1 MILNESPRDK
11 RMENTERVY
20 HILDIVKGFSK
31 IVTEVPE
38 NDRERENSME
48 QFLGRIAFHIQ
59 EK

>member
-1 MILNESPRDK
+1 MILNESLRDK

-38 NDRERENSME
+38 NDRERENLME
-48 QFLGRIAFHIQ
+48 QFLNR
-59 EK
+59 